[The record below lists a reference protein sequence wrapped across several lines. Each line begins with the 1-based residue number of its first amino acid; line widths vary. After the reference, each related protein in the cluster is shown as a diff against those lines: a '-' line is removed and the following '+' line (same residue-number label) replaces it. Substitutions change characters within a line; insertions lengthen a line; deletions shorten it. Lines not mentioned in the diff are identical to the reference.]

1 MRNMFKWSGQGGGGG
16 SVSELKQLQ
25 NKLVYDLGTTSI
37 YRWPSGVARV
47 MKLWDRTS
55 AKCMRLLEGRCMPPL
70 MVFKTLFSI
79 FRQVLI
85 I

>member
-1 MRNMFKWSGQGGGGG
+1 M
-16 SVSELKQLQ
+16 SELKQLQ

-55 AKCMRLLEGRCMPPL
+55 AKCMRLLGGSL